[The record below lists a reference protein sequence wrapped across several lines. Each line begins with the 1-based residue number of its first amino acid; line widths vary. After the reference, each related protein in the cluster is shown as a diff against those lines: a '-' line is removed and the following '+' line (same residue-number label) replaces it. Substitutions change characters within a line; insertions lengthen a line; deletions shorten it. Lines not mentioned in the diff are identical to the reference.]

1 MKPDGR
7 EKLTVFTMSTVVFSR
22 FWDWLRHL
30 AGPETGMT
38 LAKLRWFKRARVAKK
53 RRSGRER
60 KGRWSLSTW
69 FLQPSWQIL
78 LSISSGS

>member
-1 MKPDGR
+1 
-7 EKLTVFTMSTVVFSR
+7 MSSVVFSR

-38 LAKLRWFKRARVAKK
+38 LAKLTWIRRARVAKK
-53 RRSGRER
+53 RRSGRET

-69 FLQPSWQIL
+69 F
-78 LSISSGS
+78 